1 LELIFLNLYNMQ
13 HSEKL
18 LEALRDL
25 VKINNDRVEGYQK
38 AMRQTKEA
46 DLKALFQR
54 MIDESNTY
62 IQQLNTEIG
71 DAEAGTTLY
80 GKFYR
85 TWMDVKATFTGHDR
99 HSVLA
104 ACEYGEDA
112 AQRTYDNVL
121 RSNISMPFSVRE
133 LIANQRG
140 ALKSSHDT
148 IRTYRDLEKVG

>member
-1 LELIFLNLYNMQ
+1 ME
-13 HSEKL
+13 HDEKL
-18 LEALRDL
+18 LEALKDL

-38 AMRQTKEA
+38 AMKQTDDA

-54 MIDESNTY
+54 MTDESHTY
-62 IQQLNTEIG
+62 IQQLNAEIG
-71 DAEAGTTLY
+71 KGGGPIVEGTTVY

-85 TWMDVKATFTGHDR
+85 TWMDVKATFSGHDR
-99 HSVLA
+99 HAVLS

-112 AQRTYDNVL
+112 ALRTYDNVL
-121 RSNISMPFSVRE
+121 RAAISMPFSVRE

-148 IRTYRDLEKVG
+148 IRTYRDLEKVNN